1 MRARPHVAAVGF
13 GRGTL
18 LLCLLCS
25 LFSSAS
31 RAGKTPRRPSA
42 TRRWPAASID
52 VFERDLYLSG
62 VEDVRFAVREGVVT
76 LSGRVRHYLDRSL
89 VASLVA
95 SVPGVQAVVNELEAA
110 PYEA

>member
-1 MRARPHVAAVGF
+1 MFAMLKRLTRGQDAQTSVSDEALAR
-13 GRGTL
+13 RL
-18 LLCLLCS
+18 Y
-25 LFSSAS
+25 
-31 RAGKTPRRPSA
+31 
-42 TRRWPAASID
+42 D

>member
-1 MRARPHVAAVGF
+1 MFAMLKRLTRGQDAQTSVSDEALAR
-13 GRGTL
+13 R
-18 LLCLLCS
+18 
-25 LFSSAS
+25 LF
-31 RAGKTPRRPSA
+31 
-42 TRRWPAASID
+42 D

-62 VEDVRFAVREGVVT
+62 VEGVRFAVREGVVT

-95 SVPGVQAVVNELEAA
+95 SVPGVRGVVNELEAA